1 MYIQCIETKMDFIE
15 VMSQDW
21 KKARIAYVQSLCL
34 IFVYFLTARAVGRV
48 MHHNNFFLLLIDL
61 GVIDL

>member
-1 MYIQCIETKMDFIE
+1 MDFVE

-34 IFVYFLTARAVGRV
+34 IFVYFLTARAVGGV

>member
-21 KKARIAYVQSLCL
+21 KKARIVYVQSLCL

-48 MHHNNFFLLLIDL
+48 MHHNFFLLLIDL
-61 GVIDL
+61 EVIDL